1 MAGREASPAQ
11 RYDLQQAARWL
22 EQALPFALLLL
33 MVFIWENAQGLL
45 IVGLLTVVLVKL
57 DGTIRRQ
64 AAFKNEMRC
73 FILIMVSIGLVLQ
86 VVFMYWW
93 FASEKSLTL
102 WRPLLLLPVR
112 HIPSFWQALFIIVVN
127 DTEVRFVS
135 MALKCLLL
143 ISSRRKR
150 GKALRRQAQ
159 WLSLVEYAALL
170 YRALL
175 PAPVWYRFFLNE
187 ANGHLFSSLTT
198 GLYLTFKLTATFERV
213 LAFVSS
219 LQAVSCR
226 ETQYGSYAS
235 TEEVISQLAHLEKL
249 AGASLQGAKA
259 AGASLRLLLSQ
270 GSKRIT
276 VHLEMQVSAAG
287 DMCTICQEK
296 MHSPISLGCHHVF
309 CEDCVLEWFERE
321 RTCPLCRA
329 VVRTAGLRSFGDGST
344 SLLAQI
350 F

>member
-33 MVFIWENAQGLL
+33 MVFIWENVQGLL

-73 FILIMVSIGLVLQ
+73 FILVMVSSGLALQ

-93 FASEKSLTL
+93 FASEKSLTF

-143 ISSRRKR
+143 ISSKRKR

-219 LQAVSCR
+219 LRAVSCR

-235 TEEVISQLAHLEKL
+235 TEEV
-249 AGASLQGAKA
+249 
-259 AGASLRLLLSQ
+259 
-270 GSKRIT
+270 
-276 VHLEMQVSAAG
+276 SAAG

-296 MHSPISLGCHHVF
+296 MHRPISLGCHHVF